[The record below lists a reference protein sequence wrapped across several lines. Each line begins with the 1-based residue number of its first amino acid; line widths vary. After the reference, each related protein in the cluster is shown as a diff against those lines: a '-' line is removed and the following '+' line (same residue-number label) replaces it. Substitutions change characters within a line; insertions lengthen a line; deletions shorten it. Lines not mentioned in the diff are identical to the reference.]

1 MDKYDGEQLD
11 LIISCASSIDL
22 NTLKNFEHFSLNE
35 GGFIYDINYSNDTN
49 LKLKDL
55 SLSKKANFYNG
66 VGMLVEQAAE
76 CFRLWFDKKPSVE
89 EVKNLLDERV

>member
-1 MDKYDGEQLD
+1 M
-11 LIISCASSIDL
+11 

-49 LKLKDL
+49 FKLKDL